1 MIKHVEYLVT
11 KHLKLY
17 KMSLIDLFADSL
29 TNYWQSQVNTIIH
42 NITDVTSPGY
52 TWLFLLIMI
61 KIYRKFFL

>member
-1 MIKHVEYLVT
+1 
-11 KHLKLY
+11 
-17 KMSLIDLFADSL
+17 MSLIDLFADSL